1 MGRLRFKLTSLNMDL
16 KVSDNIVGNS
26 NSNGNNNDN
35 YNDNRNDNKSD
46 DSRYKLKLSEDAT
59 VPLIQI
65 LI

>member
-1 MGRLRFKLTSLNMDL
+1 MDL
-16 KVSDNIVGNS
+16 KVSDMDMDSYKVDLTTILGNS

-46 DSRYKLKLSEDAT
+46 NDSRYKLKLSEDAT

-65 LI
+65 LV